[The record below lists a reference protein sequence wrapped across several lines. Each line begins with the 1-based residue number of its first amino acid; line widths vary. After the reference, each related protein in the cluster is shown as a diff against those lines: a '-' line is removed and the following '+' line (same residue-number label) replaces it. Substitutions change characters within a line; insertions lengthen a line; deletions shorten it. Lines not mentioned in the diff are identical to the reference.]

1 MKSIEEIF
9 DKKRPRPIIGF
20 SVYDYFGA
28 RLINEFNDIDFV
40 LVGDSLSMVF
50 KGKPSVKSVD
60 IDEMLYHLRIVSETV
75 RNKPIILDM
84 PIGSYED
91 PEKAVENAYKALSN
105 GAHGIMIEGIHIET
119 MDRLKEEDIKF
130 IVHLGYM
137 PKYHDRPRI
146 IKDHEKLLYES
157 FTCQRHG
164 AIAIKFEAVEKNV
177 TKMIREKLEIPL
189 LGVGSGP
196 WVDGHILVLYDFLGM
211 YPDFKARFVKKYIDV
226 YELAREATEK
236 LLEDIIRGRYPSEE
250 ESY

>member
-1 MKSIEEIF
+1 MEIIEEIF
-9 DKKRPRPIIGF
+9 DKNRSRPIIGF

-28 RLINEFNDIDFV
+28 RLINEFKDIDFV

-50 KGKPSVKSVD
+50 KGKPTVKSVD
-60 IDEMLYHLRIVSETV
+60 MDEMIYHLRIVSETV
-75 RNKPIILDM
+75 RDKPIILDM

-91 PEKAVENAYKALSN
+91 PEEAVENAYKALTN

-146 IKDHEKLLYES
+146 IKDYEKLLYES
-157 FTCQRHG
+157 LTCQRHG
-164 AIAIKFEAVEKNV
+164 AMAIKFEAVERNV
-177 TKMIREKLEIPL
+177 TKMIRERLDIPL

-226 YELAREATEK
+226 YGLAREALKK
-236 LLEDIIRGRYPSEE
+236 LLEDIFRGKYPSED